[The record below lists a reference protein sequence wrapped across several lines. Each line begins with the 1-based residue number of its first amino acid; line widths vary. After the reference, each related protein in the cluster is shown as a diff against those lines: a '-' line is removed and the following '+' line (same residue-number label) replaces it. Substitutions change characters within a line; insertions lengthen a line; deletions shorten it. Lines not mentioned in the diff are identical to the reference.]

1 MILVLDRHLL
11 KSKGASNLKVW
22 KNILNSKEI
31 FSNGLNLLQENGQ
44 TGQLGLNAEM
54 ESGIELEL
62 VREKETKT
70 MRVWEHLQSMNVL

>member
-1 MILVLDRHLL
+1 MDRHLF
-11 KSKGASNLKVW
+11 KSKDAGNLQVC
-22 KNILNSKEI
+22 KNRLNSKEV

-62 VREKETKT
+62 AREKERMT
-70 MRVWEHLQSMNVL
+70 MRVWENLQSMNVL

>member
-1 MILVLDRHLL
+1 MDRHLI
-11 KSKGASNLKVW
+11 KSKDAGNQKVW

-31 FSNGLNLLQENGQ
+31 FSNGLNLLQENGH

>member
-1 MILVLDRHLL
+1 MDRHLI
-11 KSKGASNLKVW
+11 KSKDAGNQKVW

-31 FSNGLNLLQENGQ
+31 FSNGLNLLQEDGQ

-62 VREKETKT
+62 AREKETMT
-70 MRVWEHLQSMNVL
+70 MRVWENLQSMNVL

>member
-1 MILVLDRHLL
+1 MDRHLI
-11 KSKGASNLKVW
+11 KSKDAGNQKVW

-62 VREKETKT
+62 AREKETVT
-70 MRVWEHLQSMNVL
+70 MRVWENLQSMNVL